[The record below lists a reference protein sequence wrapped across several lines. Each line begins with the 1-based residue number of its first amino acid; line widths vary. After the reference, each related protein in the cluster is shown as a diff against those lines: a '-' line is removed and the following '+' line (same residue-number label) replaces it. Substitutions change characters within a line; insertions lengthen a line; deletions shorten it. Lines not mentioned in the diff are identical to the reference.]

1 MDAILSRFN
10 EITNDEYSYLVLESV
25 DVDIRAKTVTVN
37 LIYPEPQEAKTRA
50 DEKKI
55 SDAISSVMRLK
66 SNLVVHLTKSHFE
79 PEYFR
84 EKFVTFMSAYPSVQP
99 FIKKE
104 NVACVKRG
112 DYDFEINVKI
122 DDAIYDQVVRRKIA
136 DDVKKM
142 IARSYCEKIE
152 FSFVPFVNENA
163 TDYIAEAEEELKQ
176 KVYDSTGGHVI
187 VPENPVEFIG
197 KRIDDNSG
205 YISDA
210 THEADGVVYCGKVSD
225 FTECT
230 RKPKEGEEV
239 GRKFYKFTLTDP
251 TGSLKCLYFP
261 RKVENEALI
270 SQLKDGDEVVTK
282 GSLKENSF
290 RGQKTYDM
298 FVRAISY
305 CKVPDSVERDEP
317 TFKAGKEY
325 KIVLPEPYVERTQT
339 NMFDVRTEPPAFL
352 RGKTFVVFDLE
363 TTGLDTRDCYIIEIG
378 AVKVQDGVITE
389 TFSTYCNPHEHI
401 DARITSLTSIT
412 DDDVENAPDTEAILP
427 DFYKFSENATFVG
440 HNVGFDIGFLNVAA
454 RRAGM
459 HFDNRSMDTMDL
471 ARKYLHGLKNYKL
484 DTVLKHFGLINAHAH
499 RAIHDATA
507 TAKAFIKLCENV

>member
-1 MDAILSRFN
+1 MDALLNGFN

-25 DVDIRAKTVTVN
+25 DVDIKTKTVTVN

-50 DEKKI
+50 AEKEI
-55 SDAISSVMRLK
+55 SDAIAKTLKLK

-84 EKFVTFMSAYPSVQP
+84 DKLVSFMSAYPSVQP

-104 NVACVKRG
+104 NVGCVKRS
-112 DYDFEINVKI
+112 DYEFEVTVAV
-122 DDAIYDQVVRRKIA
+122 DDTIYEQITRRKIA
-136 DDVKKM
+136 EDVRRM
-142 IARSYCEKIE
+142 LARSYCEKIE
-152 FSFVPFVNENA
+152 FSFCPRENDNPV
-163 TDYIAEAEEELKQ
+163 DYIAEAEEELKQ

-197 KRIDDNSG
+197 KRIDDNAG
-205 YISDA
+205 YIADA
-210 THEADGVVYCGKVSD
+210 THEADGVVYCGKISD

-239 GRKFYKFTLTDP
+239 GRKFYKFTITDP

-261 RKVENEALI
+261 RKSENEALI
-270 SQLKDGDEVVTK
+270 AQLKNDDGVVVK
-282 GSLKENSF
+282 GSLKENVF
-290 RGQKTYDM
+290 RGQKAYDM
-298 FVRAISY
+298 FVRSISY
-305 CKVPDSVERDEP
+305 CTVPETVEREEP

-325 KIVLPEPYVERTQT
+325 KIVSPKPYVERTQT

-352 RGKTFVVFDLE
+352 LGKTFVVFDLE

-378 AVKVQDGVITE
+378 AVKVVDGAITE

-401 DARITSLTSIT
+401 DERITSLTSIT
-412 DDDVENAPDTEAILP
+412 DADVENAPDPEAVLP
-427 DFYKFSENATFVG
+427 DFYKFAEGAIFVG
-440 HNVGFDIGFLNVAA
+440 HNVSFDIGFLNVAA

-459 HFDNRSMDTMDL
+459 HFDNHSMDTMDL
-471 ARKYLHGLKNYKL
+471 ARKHLHGLRNYKL
-484 DTVLKHFGLINAHAH
+484 DTVLKYFGFVNAHAH

-507 TAKAFIKLCENV
+507 TAKAFIKLCENE

>member
-1 MDAILSRFN
+1 MDTLLNGFN
-10 EITNDEYSYLVLESV
+10 GITNDEYSYLVLESV
-25 DVDIRAKTVTVN
+25 DVDIKAKTVTVN
-37 LIYPEPQEAKTRA
+37 LIYPESQEAKTRA
-50 DEKKI
+50 AEKEI
-55 SDAISSVMRLK
+55 TDAIAKTMKLK

-84 EKFVTFMSAYPSVQP
+84 EKLIGFMSAYPSVQP

-104 NVACVKRG
+104 NIDCVKRAEYEF
-112 DYDFEINVKI
+112 DVSVKV
-122 DDAIYDQVVRRKIA
+122 DDTIYDQITRRKIA
-136 DDVKKM
+136 EDVKRM
-142 IARSYCEKIE
+142 LARSYCEKID
-152 FSFVPFVNENA
+152 FSFVSYAPENPV
-163 TDYIAEAEEELKQ
+163 DYIAEAEEELKS

-187 VPENPVEFIG
+187 VTENPVEFIG
-197 KRIDDNSG
+197 KRIDDNAG

-210 THEADGVVYCGKVSD
+210 THEADGVIYCGKVSD

-230 RKPKEGEEV
+230 RKPKEGEEE

-261 RKVENEALI
+261 RKSEGEALI
-270 SQLKDGDEVVTK
+270 SQLKNDDGVVVR

-305 CKVPDSVERDEP
+305 CTVPATIEREEP
-317 TFKAGKEY
+317 TFVASKEY
-325 KIVLPEPYVERTQT
+325 KIVTPLPYVERTQT
-339 NMFDVRTEPPAFL
+339 NMFDVRTEPPKFVL
-352 RGKTFVVFDLE
+352 GKTFVVFDLE

-378 AVKVQDGVITE
+378 AVKVVDGVITE

-401 DARITSLTSIT
+401 DERITSLTSIT
-412 DDDVENAPDTEAILP
+412 DSDVEGAPDPEAVLP
-427 DFYKFSENATFVG
+427 DFYKFSEGAIFVG
-440 HNVGFDIGFLNVAA
+440 HNVSFDIGFLNVAA

-459 HFDNRSMDTMDL
+459 HFDNLSMDTMDL
-471 ARKYLHGLKNYKL
+471 ARKHLHGLKNYKL
-484 DTVLKHFGLINAHAH
+484 DTVLKYYGLVNVHAH

-507 TAKAFIKLCENV
+507 TAKAFIKLCEHE